1 MKANRR
7 RREDIARKAEKSTAS
22 LTDVVSLEAVKA
34 IAMKLPETNMARQ
47 MILKMDDFLPRWI
60 ALGQLLLINKFLY

>member
-34 IAMKLPETNMARQ
+34 IAMKLPETNMAR
-47 MILKMDDFLPRWI
+47 IGR
-60 ALGQLLLINKFLY
+60 